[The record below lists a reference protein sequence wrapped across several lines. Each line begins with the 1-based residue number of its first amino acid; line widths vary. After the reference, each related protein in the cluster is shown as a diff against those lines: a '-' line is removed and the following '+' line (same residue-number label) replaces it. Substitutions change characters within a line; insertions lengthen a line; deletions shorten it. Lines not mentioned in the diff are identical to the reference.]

1 MTKIIKMKTT
11 PINKELVD
19 TILKENGITHVGRA
33 SIREIKKLINKV
45 EEKSGEKFVRMEMGI
60 PGLPAPKIA
69 VEAEKAALDAG
80 VAAMYPDLDGIPV
93 LKKEISR
100 FIKNFLDVDIDPV
113 ACIPTVGSINGAY
126 AIFMVA
132 GRMNMQ
138 KDTVLF
144 IDPGFPVHKQ
154 LVKMIGLKQ
163 ENFDVY
169 NYRGEKLKEKLESI
183 LVKGNVSCI
192 LYSNP
197 NNPSWICFNEEELK
211 IIGELADKYDVVVA
225 EDLAYFAM
233 DFRKD
238 ISKPGVPPF
247 QSTVA
252 KYTNNYVMLISTS
265 KAFSYAGQRVG
276 MCAIS
281 DKLFNSEHNDLL
293 RFYPNPNFGHALVH
307 GTVYTTTAGT
317 SNSAQY
323 AVAALLKAV
332 NEGKYDFVKEVREY
346 GDRAK
351 ILKKMFIDNGFKIVY
366 DTDIDKPIADGFYFT
381 LSYPGLSG
389 EELLRELLYYGVS
402 AISLAIT
409 GSERTEGLRACVS
422 LIQRSQFEILEKR
435 LKIFKEN
442 HS

>member
-1 MTKIIKMKTT
+1 MNNMKPT
-11 PINKELVD
+11 PIKKELVD
-19 TILKENGITHVGRA
+19 EVLKESGITHVGRA
-33 SIREIKKLINKV
+33 SIREIKKLINQIEK
-45 EEKSGEKFVRMEMGI
+45 KSGEKFIRMEMGI

-69 VEAEKAALDAG
+69 IEAEKAALDAG
-80 VAAMYPDLDGIPV
+80 AASLYPDLDGIPE
-93 LKKEISR
+93 LKTEISK
-100 FIKNFLDVDIDPV
+100 FIKNFLDVDVDPV
-113 ACIPTVGSINGAY
+113 ACIPTVGSINGAF
-126 AIFMVA
+126 ATFMVA
-132 GRMNMQ
+132 GRMNAQ
-138 KDTVLF
+138 KDTILF

-154 LVKMIGLKQ
+154 LVKMLGLKQ

-169 NYRGEKLKEKLESI
+169 NYRGEKLREKLESV
-183 LVKGNVSCI
+183 LVKGNVSTI

-197 NNPSWICFNEEELK
+197 NNPSWICFTEDELK
-211 IIGELADKYDVVVA
+211 VIGELATKYDVVVA

-247 QSTVA
+247 QATVA
-252 KYTNNYVMLISTS
+252 KYTKNFVLLISTS
-265 KAFSYAGQRVG
+265 KAFSYAGQRVA
-276 MCAIS
+276 MLAIS

-293 RFYPNPNFGHALVH
+293 RYYSYSNFGYALVH
-307 GTVYTTTAGT
+307 GTVYASTAGT
-317 SNSAQY
+317 SHSAQH
-323 AVAALLKAV
+323 AVTALLKAV
-332 NEGKYDFVKEVREY
+332 NNGSYDFVKEVHEY

-351 ILKKMFIDNGFKIVY
+351 ILKKMFMDSGFKIVY

-389 EELLRELLYYGVS
+389 EELLKELLYYGVS

-409 GSERTEGLRACVS
+409 GSERVEGLRACVS
-422 LIQRSQFEILEKR
+422 LIQRSQFEVLEKR